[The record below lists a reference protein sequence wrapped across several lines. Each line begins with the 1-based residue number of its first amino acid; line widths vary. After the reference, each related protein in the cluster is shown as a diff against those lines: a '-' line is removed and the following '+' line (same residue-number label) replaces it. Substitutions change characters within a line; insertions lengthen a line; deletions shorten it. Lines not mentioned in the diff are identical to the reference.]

1 METDFIRPIA
11 FFLLF
16 SWGINGGKVCST
28 VPVFSFCPKEQ
39 GYLTFFF
46 SLFHR
51 FDPDGKEWKERGVG
65 KLKILKHPAKG
76 TFRVLLRREQVHKI
90 AVNHAISKDI
100 ELKPMQ
106 S

>member
-1 METDFIRPIA
+1 MEANFVRPSL
-11 FFLLF
+11 FFLL
-16 SWGINGGKVCST
+16 S
-28 VPVFSFCPKEQ
+28 Q
-39 GYLTFFF
+39 GARLSNFFL